1 MTIDANILIAY
12 LDGEE
17 KIVAFINNLIET
29 GQIIFLP
36 ATVEIEVLSFAQWKP
51 EEVSE
56 VERFLDK
63 SFIFVP
69 IDRNITRLTA
79 KIRRNTKIKTPD
91 ATIAATALSTYT
103 PLLTRNIN
111 DFKNIPDL
119 DIQTI

>member
-1 MTIDANILIAY
+1 MTIDTNILIAY

-17 KIVAFINNLIET
+17 KIVTFINNLIEA

-36 ATVEIEVLSFAQWKP
+36 ATVEIEVLSFALWKP
-51 EEVSE
+51 EEISE
-56 VERFLDK
+56 VERFLEK

-69 IDRNITRLTA
+69 IDRSVARLTA
-79 KIRRNTKIKTPD
+79 KIRRHTKVKTPD

-111 DFKNIPDL
+111 DFKKIPDM